1 MMMFPLS
8 GRFVCML
15 VVGLLGVPLAGR
27 AQTSSDLPPLP
38 EDLMPVL
45 RPILVTAL
53 GQSPQMIV
61 QNINISTAE
70 AVLIQDRAG
79 MLPGVSGSAQYSANK
94 ATVAQQTSSPSSS
107 SSSSGLFYSLS
118 FSQPLFY
125 WGALKARTDSGKI
138 GIYIAEHQ
146 YADAYRLLVVSLR
159 TQFLA
164 LVTKKIML
172 RNAEY
177 ALKQAEETLATVEE
191 RFKTGRASTEDVTVP
206 RLAVDEARL
215 ARDQAVEDLENSKR
229 LFLLMVGK
237 ADLDLEAVP
246 DDVPRPVYAP
256 EVVAR
261 LLQEFVQSDAEQT
274 YSTRVWRDYIKSADL
289 DYRIARVN
297 LLPKFSFSANISQAN
312 VTSASVNSVSQVGV
326 SSNGWSV
333 VGSWSIFDGMATRG
347 AKLSILHR
355 KRSYERTLRTTTD
368 QTIAQ
373 VRDLEKQLGFAWRSL
388 EISQSRCDL
397 SETTFKRLEENLKL
411 GSASQTM
418 VNSAQLNFYASQ
430 FTLAYTRSGYLNYW
444 SQFVSTLC
452 VDPILNVMPLS
463 YLKDGK

>member
-1 MMMFPLS
+1 MIILPLS
-8 GRFVCML
+8 GRFVRML
-15 VVGLLGVPLAGR
+15 AVGLLGIPMAGR

-61 QNINISTAE
+61 QNINIATAE
-70 AVLIQDRAG
+70 AVRLQYFSG
-79 MLPGVSGSAQYSANK
+79 MLPGVSGSGQYAVNK
-94 ATVAQQTSSPSSS
+94 AAVVQTSIYST
-107 SSSSGLFYSLS
+107 SSGVFYSLS
-118 FSQPLFY
+118 LTQPVFY
-125 WGALKARTDSGKI
+125 WGALKARADIGKI
-138 GIYIAEHQ
+138 GVYIAEHQ

-164 LVTKKIML
+164 LVTKKITL
-172 RNAEY
+172 RNADY
-177 ALKQAEETLATVEE
+177 ALKQAEETLATVEA
-191 RFKTGRASTEDVTVP
+191 RFKTGRASTEDLTEP

-237 ADLDLEAVP
+237 ADLDLAVVP
-246 DDVPRPVYAP
+246 EDVPRPVYAP

-261 LLQEFVQSDAEQT
+261 LLQEFVQAGAEQT
-274 YSTRVWRDYIKSADL
+274 YSTLVYRDYIKSANL

-297 LLPKFSFSANISQAN
+297 LLPKISFSGYISQAN
-312 VTSASVNSVSQVGV
+312 STSASLNYVYQVGV
-326 SSNGWSV
+326 NSNGWSV
-333 VGSWSIFDGMATRG
+333 GASWSIFDGFATRG
-347 AKLSILHR
+347 AKLSALSR

-373 VRDLEKQLGFAWRSL
+373 VRDLEKQLGFAWRRL
-388 EISQSRCDL
+388 EISQSRRDI
-397 SETTFKRLEENLKL
+397 SETAFKRLVENLKL

-418 VNSAQLNFYASQ
+418 VNSAQLGFYSSE
-430 FTLAYTRSGYLNYW
+430 FTLAWARSGYLNYW

-452 VDPILNVMPLS
+452 VDPILNVLPAS

>member
-1 MMMFPLS
+1 MLV
-8 GRFVCML
+8 RFVRL
-15 VVGLLGVPLAGR
+15 LGVGLLGVPMAGW

-45 RPILVTAL
+45 RPMLVTAL

-61 QNINISTAE
+61 QNINIATAE
-70 AVLIQDRAG
+70 AIRIQDLSG
-79 MLPGVSGSAQYSANK
+79 MLPAVSDIAYYSANK
-94 ATVAQQTSSPSSS
+94 TAIAQQTSISSTN
-107 SSSSGLFYSLS
+107 SGVFYSLS
-118 FSQPLFY
+118 LNQPIFY
-125 WGALKARTDSGKI
+125 WGSLKYRADSGKI

-164 LVTKKIML
+164 LVTKKITL
-172 RNAEY
+172 RNADY

-191 RFKTGRASTEDVTVP
+191 RFKTGRASAEEMAEP

-237 ADLDLEAVP
+237 ADLDLNGVP
-246 DDVPRPVYAP
+246 EDVPQPVYAP
-256 EVVAR
+256 EVIAR
-261 LLQEFVQSDAEQT
+261 LLQEFVQAGAEQT
-274 YSTRVWRDYIKSADL
+274 YSTHVYRDYIKSADL

-297 LLPKFSFSANISQAN
+297 LLPKISFSANISQTN
-312 VTSASVNSVSQVGV
+312 VTNASLNYVSQVGI
-326 SSNGWSV
+326 SNTGWEIMAN
-333 VGSWSIFDGMATRG
+333 WTIFDGLATRG
-347 AKLSILHR
+347 AKLSALDR

-373 VRDLEKQLGFAWRSL
+373 VRDLEKQIGFAWRGL
-388 EISQSRCDL
+388 EISQSRRDL
-397 SETTFKRLEENLKL
+397 SETAFKHLAENLKL

-418 VNSAQLNFYASQ
+418 VNSAQLRFYASE
-430 FTLAYTRSGYLNYW
+430 FTLAYARSGYLNYW

-452 VDPILNVMPLS
+452 VDPILNVLPAS

>member
-1 MMMFPLS
+1 MIMFSLPS
-8 GRFVCML
+8 SFVRML
-15 VVGLLGVPLAGR
+15 AVGLLGVPIAGW

-45 RPILVTAL
+45 RPMLVTAL
-53 GQSPQMIV
+53 GQSPQMIA
-61 QNINISTAE
+61 QNINIATAE
-70 AVLIQDRAG
+70 AIRIQDVSG
-79 MLPGVSGSAQYSANK
+79 MLPSMSGIAYYSTNK
-94 ATVAQQTSSPSSS
+94 TAVAQQTSISSTA
-107 SSSSGLFYSLS
+107 SGLFYSLS
-118 FSQPLFY
+118 LNQPIFY
-125 WGALKARTDSGKI
+125 WGALKARADSGKI

-164 LVTKKIML
+164 LVTKKITL
-172 RNAEY
+172 RNADY
-177 ALKQAEETLATVEE
+177 ALKQAEETLATVEA
-191 RFKTGRASTEDVTVP
+191 RFKTGRASTEDMTEP

-237 ADLDLEAVP
+237 ADLDLDGVPEAVP
-246 DDVPRPVYAP
+246 QPVYAP

-261 LLQEFVQSDAEQT
+261 LLQDFVQAGAEQT
-274 YSTRVWRDYIKSADL
+274 YSTQVWRDYIKSANL

-297 LLPKFSFSANISQAN
+297 LLPKILFSATMSQTN
-312 VTSASVNSVSQVGV
+312 VTNASMNYVSQVGI
-326 SSNGWSV
+326 SNTGWEIMAN
-333 VGSWSIFDGMATRG
+333 WTIFDGLATRG
-347 AKLSILHR
+347 AKLSALDR
-355 KRSYERTLRTTTD
+355 KRSYERTLRTNTD

-373 VRDLEKQLGFAWRSL
+373 VRNLEKLLGFAWRSL
-388 EISQSRCDL
+388 EISQSRRDL
-397 SETTFKRLEENLKL
+397 SETAFKRLEENLKL

-418 VNSAQLNFYASQ
+418 VNAAQLRFYTSE
-430 FTLAYTRSGYLNYW
+430 FTLAYARSGYLNYW

-452 VDPILNVMPLS
+452 VDPVLNLMPAS

>member
-1 MMMFPLS
+1 MIMLPLS
-8 GRFVCML
+8 GRFVRL
-15 VVGLLGVPLAGR
+15 LAVGLLGVPMAGR
-27 AQTSSDLPPLP
+27 AQTPADLPPLP

-79 MLPGVSGSAQYSANK
+79 MLPGVAGSAQYSASK
-94 ATVAQQTSSPSSS
+94 AAVIQTGVSSTSSGVFW
-107 SSSSGLFYSLS
+107 GLSLT
-118 FSQPLFY
+118 QPIFY
-125 WGALKARTDSGKI
+125 WGALKARADSGKI
-138 GIYIAEHQ
+138 GVYIAEHQ

-164 LVTKKIML
+164 LVTKKITL
-172 RNAEY
+172 RNADY
-177 ALKQAEETLATVEE
+177 ALKQAEETLATVEA
-191 RFKTGRASTEDVTVP
+191 RFKTGRASAEEMTEP

-237 ADLDLEAVP
+237 ADLDLEVIP
-246 DDVPRPVYAP
+246 EVVPRPVYAP

-274 YSTRVWRDYIKSADL
+274 YSALVWRDYIKLANI

-297 LLPKFSFSANISQAN
+297 LLPKISFSASITQAN
-312 VTSASVNSVSQVGV
+312 YVSASLNYVSQIGV
-326 SSNGWSV
+326 SSNSWT
-333 VGSWSIFDGMATRG
+333 VGASWSIFDGLATRG
-347 AKLSILHR
+347 AKLSNLSR

-368 QTIAQ
+368 QLIAQ
-373 VRDLEKQLGFAWRSL
+373 VRDLEKQLGFTWRSV
-388 EISQSRCDL
+388 EISQSRRDI

-411 GSASQTM
+411 GQASQSM
-418 VNSAQLNFYASQ
+418 VNSAQLKFYTSE
-430 FTLAYTRSGYLNYW
+430 FYLAYARSGYLNYW

-452 VDPILNVMPLS
+452 VDPILNVMPAS

>member
-1 MMMFPLS
+1 MIMFPLPS
-8 GRFVCML
+8 SFVRML
-15 VVGLLGVPLAGR
+15 AVGLLGVPMAGW

-45 RPILVTAL
+45 RPMLVTAL

-61 QNINISTAE
+61 QNINIATAE
-70 AVLIQDRAG
+70 AIRIQNASG
-79 MLPGVSGSAQYSANK
+79 MLPGVSGFAEYGAVK
-94 ATVAQQTSSPSSS
+94 ETVAQASSS
-107 SSSSGLFYSLS
+107 SKGSYYNLS
-118 FSQPLFY
+118 FNQPIFA
-125 WGALKARTDSGKI
+125 WGALKYRADSGKI
-138 GIYIAEHQ
+138 GIFIAEHQ

-164 LVTKKIML
+164 LVTKKITL

-177 ALKQAEETLATVEE
+177 TLKQAEETLATVEE
-191 RFKTGRASTEDVTVP
+191 RFKTGRASAEEMAEP

-237 ADLDLEAVP
+237 ANLDLEVIP
-246 DDVPRPVYAP
+246 EDVPRPVYAP
-256 EVVAR
+256 EVVTR

-274 YSTRVWRDYIKSADL
+274 YSAQVWRDYIKSADL

-297 LLPKFSFSANISQAN
+297 LLPKLNFSASLGES
-312 VTSASVNSVSQVGV
+312 VTTAVGQNYVQTYSLNTASWNLVAY
-326 SSNGWSV
+326 
-333 VGSWSIFDGMATRG
+333 WSIFDGFATRG
-347 AKLSILHR
+347 AKLSALDR
-355 KRSYERTLRTTTD
+355 KRSYERTLRTNTD

-373 VRDLEKQLGFAWRSL
+373 VRDLEKQLGFAWRRL
-388 EISQSRCDL
+388 EISQSRRDI
-397 SETTFKRLEENLKL
+397 SEAAFKHLAENLKL
-411 GSASQTM
+411 GSASQAA
-418 VNSAQLNFYASQ
+418 VNSAQLAFYTSE
-430 FTLAYTRSGYLNYW
+430 FTLAYARSGYLNYW

-452 VDPILNVMPLS
+452 VDPILNVLPAS

>member
-1 MMMFPLS
+1 MIMFPLS

-15 VVGLLGVPLAGR
+15 AVGLLGVPLAGR

-45 RPILVTAL
+45 RPMLVTAL
-53 GQSPQMIV
+53 GQSPQMITS
-61 QNINISTAE
+61 NINIATAE
-70 AVLIQDRAG
+70 AVLIQYRAG
-79 MLPGVSGSAQYSANK
+79 MLPGVSGSASYSANK
-94 ATVAQQTSSPSSS
+94 ATVAQQTSVS

-138 GIYIAEHQ
+138 GIYIAEHY

-164 LVTKKIML
+164 LVTKKITL
-172 RNAEY
+172 RNDEY
-177 ALKQAEETLATVEE
+177 ALKQAEEALATVEA
-191 RFKTGRASTEDVTVP
+191 RFKTGRASTEDLSAP

-215 ARDQAVEDLENSKR
+215 TRDQALEDLENSKR

-237 ADLDLEAVP
+237 ADLDLEVIPEA
-246 DDVPRPVYAP
+246 VPRPVYAP

-274 YSTRVWRDYIKSADL
+274 YSTLVYRDYIKLANI

-297 LLPKFSFSANISQAN
+297 LLPKFSFSASISQAN
-312 VTSASVNSVSQVGV
+312 VTSASLNYVSQVGV
-326 SSNGWSV
+326 SSTGWNL
-333 VGSWSIFDGMATRG
+333 VGSWSIFDGFSTRG
-347 AKLSILHR
+347 QKLSALLR
-355 KRSYERTLRTTTD
+355 KHSYERTLRTNSD
-368 QTIAQ
+368 QAIAQ
-373 VRDLEKQLGFAWRSL
+373 VRDLEKQLGFAWRGL

-397 SETTFKRLEENLKL
+397 SATTFKRLEENLKL
-411 GSASQTM
+411 GQVSQSM
-418 VNSAQLNFYASQ
+418 VNSAQYNLYASE
-430 FTLAYTRSGYLNYW
+430 FTLAYARSGYLNYW

-452 VDPILNVMPLS
+452 VDPILNVMPAS

>member
-1 MMMFPLS
+1 MITFPMS
-8 GRFVCML
+8 GRFVCIL
-15 VVGLLGVPLAGR
+15 AVSLLGLPLAGR

-45 RPILVTAL
+45 RPMLVTAL
-53 GQSPQMIV
+53 GQSPQMIT
-61 QNINISTAE
+61 QNINIATAE
-70 AVLIQDRAG
+70 AVRIQYVSG

-94 ATVAQQTSSPSSS
+94 TAVAQQSSIS

-118 FSQPLFY
+118 FNQPLFA
-125 WGALKARTDSGKI
+125 WGALKARADSGKI
-138 GIYIAEHQ
+138 GVFIAQHQ

-164 LVTKKIML
+164 LVTKKITL
-172 RNAEY
+172 RNDEY
-177 ALKQAEETLATVEE
+177 ALKQAEEALATVEE
-191 RFKTGRASTEDVTVP
+191 RFKTGRASTEDLTVP

-229 LFLLMVGK
+229 MFLLMVGK
-237 ADLDLEAVP
+237 TDLDLEMVP
-246 DDVPRPVYAP
+246 DDVPRPVYVP
-256 EVVAR
+256 EVVTR
-261 LLQEFVQSDAEQT
+261 LVQEFVQSDAEQT

-289 DYRIARVN
+289 DYRIARVT
-297 LLPKFSFSANISQAN
+297 LLPKFSFSASISQAN

-326 SSNGWSV
+326 SSNGWNII
-333 VGSWSIFDGMATRG
+333 GSWSIFDGLATRG
-347 AKLSILHR
+347 AKLSALDR
-355 KRSYERTLRTTTD
+355 KRSYERTLRTNTD

-373 VRDLEKQLGFAWRSL
+373 IRDLEKQLGFAWRGL
-388 EISQSRCDL
+388 EISQSRRDL
-397 SETTFKRLEENLKL
+397 NETTFKRLEENLKL
-411 GSASQTM
+411 GSASQSM
-418 VNSAQLNFYASQ
+418 VNAAQYNLYSSE

-452 VDPILNVMPLS
+452 VDPILNVMPAS

>member
-1 MMMFPLS
+1 MITFPQS

-15 VVGLLGVPLAGR
+15 AVGLLGLPMAGR
-27 AQTSSDLPPLP
+27 AQTPTDLPPLP

-45 RPILVTAL
+45 RPMLVTAL
-53 GQSPQMIV
+53 GQSPQMIT
-61 QNINISTAE
+61 QNINVATAE
-70 AVLIQDRAG
+70 AVLIQYRAG
-79 MLPGVSGSAQYSANK
+79 MLPSVAGSAQYSANK
-94 ATVAQQTSSPSSS
+94 ATVAQQTSVSST
-107 SSSSGLFYSLS
+107 SSGLFYSLS
-118 FSQPLFY
+118 LSQPLFY

-164 LVTKKIML
+164 LVTKKITL
-172 RNAEY
+172 RNDEY
-177 ALKQAEETLATVEE
+177 ALKQAEEALATVEE
-191 RFKTGRASTEDVTVP
+191 RFKTGRASTEDLTVP

-237 ADLDLEAVP
+237 ADLDLEVIPEA
-246 DDVPRPVYAP
+246 VPRPVYAP
-256 EVVAR
+256 EVVAQ
-261 LLQEFVQSDAEQT
+261 LVQEFVQSDAEQT
-274 YSTRVWRDYIKSADL
+274 YSTRVWRDYIKSADI

-297 LLPKFSFSANISQAN
+297 LLPKFSFSASISQAN

-326 SSNGWSV
+326 SSSGWNV
-333 VGSWSIFDGMATRG
+333 IGSWSIFDGLATRG
-347 AKLSILHR
+347 AKRSALDR

-373 VRDLEKQLGFAWRSL
+373 VRDLEKQLGFAWRGL
-388 EISQSRCDL
+388 EISQSRRDL

-418 VNSAQLNFYASQ
+418 VNDAQYKFYNSEYI
-430 FTLAYTRSGYLNYW
+430 LAYTRSGYLNYW

-452 VDPILNVMPLS
+452 VDPILNVMPAS

>member
-1 MMMFPLS
+1 MIMFPLS
-8 GRFVCML
+8 GRFVRML
-15 VVGLLGVPLAGR
+15 ALGLLGMPIAGR
-27 AQTSSDLPPLP
+27 AQTASDLPPLP

-53 GQSPQMIV
+53 GQSPQMIA
-61 QNINISTAE
+61 QNINIASAE
-70 AVLIQDRAG
+70 AVLIQYRAG
-79 MLPGVSGSAQYSANK
+79 MLPGVSGSAQYAANK
-94 ATVAQQTSSPSSS
+94 TAVAQATSISSS
-107 SSSSGLFYSLS
+107 ASGLYYSLALT
-118 FSQPLFY
+118 QPVFY
-125 WGALKARTDSGKI
+125 WGALKARADSGKI

-146 YADAYRLLVVSLR
+146 YADAYRLMVVSLR

-164 LVTKKIML
+164 LVTKKITL
-172 RNAEY
+172 RNADY

-191 RFKTGRASTEDVTVP
+191 RFKTGRASTEDLTEP

-237 ADLDLEAVP
+237 GDLDLEVIP
-246 DDVPRPVYAP
+246 EDVPRPVYAP

-261 LLQEFVQSDAEQT
+261 LLQEFVQSDAAQT
-274 YSTRVWRDYIKSADL
+274 YSTLVYRDYIKLANI

-297 LLPKFSFSANISQAN
+297 LLPKFSFSASISQAN
-312 VTSASVNSVSQVGV
+312 VTSASVNYVSQVGV
-326 SSNGWSV
+326 SSSGWSV
-333 VGSWSIFDGMATRG
+333 VGSWSIFDGLATRG
-347 AKLSILHR
+347 AKLSALDR

-388 EISQSRCDL
+388 EISQSRRDL

-418 VNSAQLNFYASQ
+418 VNTAQLKFYSSEYM
-430 FTLAYTRSGYLNYW
+430 LAYMRSGYLNYW

-452 VDPILNVMPLS
+452 VDPILNVMPAS